1 VCIIQPSQSHIVKK
15 EKVKEIKSRKKGIML
30 ESAAPKAAEVTAC
43 QALARQRV
51 RKMQVERQSLCR
63 KKERVW
69 S

>member
-1 VCIIQPSQSHIVKK
+1 VCIIQPSQSHFVKN

-43 QALARQRV
+43 QVLARPRI

-63 KKERVW
+63 EKKRVW